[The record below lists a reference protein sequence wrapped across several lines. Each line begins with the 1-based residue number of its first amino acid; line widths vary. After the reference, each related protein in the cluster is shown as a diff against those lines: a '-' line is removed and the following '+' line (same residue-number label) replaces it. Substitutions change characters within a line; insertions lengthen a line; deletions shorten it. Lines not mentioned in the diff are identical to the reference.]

1 MGVEGQGF
9 GLASHL
15 RGVETLHLDSDKRF
29 KDLQI
34 YKRQPNFVN
43 LKLRLGREQIGVDGR
58 RKEKSLFN
66 LSLEEIKNIPE
77 FGTLNYENF
86 LPHSLLKKR

>member
-15 RGVETLHLDSDKRF
+15 RGIETLHLDSDKRW
-29 KDLQI
+29 KDVHL

-43 LKLRLGREQIGVDGR
+43 LKLRLGRDQIGVDGR
-58 RKEKSLFN
+58 RREKSLFS
-66 LSLEEIKNIPE
+66 LSLEEIKSMPD
-77 FGTLNYENF
+77 FGKLNFVNF
-86 LPHSLLKKR
+86 LPHSLLRKR